1 MKLIRQACAA
11 FLAWGVLL
19 FAWAAVS
26 HVTGVAGPAR
36 MTTTSLVMVADM
48 LDALDPP
55 PVLGA
60 PQEFAAE
67 RVRGTAAAA
76 GRVHGVIEDAAGRFV
91 DRLRPSRARTSLH
104 GGMDQLRAEIGELR
118 VNVDARDLRSRAL
131 RFDGSPLVFDGGQL
145 LFDGQRVTVEPT
157 GSVTIRP
164 NTRVWVDRV
173 GRSGRSGER
182 REQLWINRTQTLESG
197 EDVRLHVGR
206 NGRTIWMDA
215 RAVPD
220 GDAHET
226 AHAAALER
234 AATAIEAA
242 IEAERSGP
250 QLSVE
255 MDANV
260 DRDKVKKWLERL
272 LDLLEDLEAS
282 DTR

>member
-36 MTTTSLVMVADM
+36 MTTSSLDLVAEM

-55 PVLGA
+55 PALGA

-67 RVRGTAAAA
+67 RVRGAAAAA
-76 GRVHGVIEDAAGRFV
+76 GRVHGVIEDAAGSFV
-91 DRLRPSRARTSLH
+91 DRLRPSRARSSRH
-104 GGMDQLRAEIGELR
+104 VAMEQLRAELGELR
-118 VNVDARDLRSRAL
+118 MNVDARNLRSRAI
-131 RFDGSPLVFDGGQL
+131 RFEGSRLVLDGSELR
-145 LFDGQRVTVEPT
+145 FDGQRVTVDPT
-157 GSVTIRP
+157 GSITIRP
-164 NTRVWVDRV
+164 NTRVWVDR
-173 GRSGRSGER
+173 RAHSAER
-182 REQLWINRTQTLESG
+182 REQLWINQTQTLESG

-226 AHAAALER
+226 AHAAARER
-234 AATAIEAA
+234 AAVAIEAA

-250 QLSVE
+250 RLSVE

>member
-26 HVTGVAGPAR
+26 HVTGIAGPAR
-36 MTTTSLVMVADM
+36 MTTTSLDMAADM

-55 PVLGA
+55 PALGA

-67 RVRGTAAAA
+67 RVRGAAAAA
-76 GRVHGVIEDAAGRFV
+76 GRVHGVIEDAAGSFV
-91 DRLRPSRARTSLH
+91 DRLRPSRARTSRY
-104 GGMDQLRAEIGELR
+104 GGIERLRAEFGELR
-118 VNVDARDLRSRAL
+118 VNVDARNLRSRAL

-145 LFDGQRVTVEPT
+145 LFDGQRITVDPT

-164 NTRVWVDRV
+164 NTRVWVDRRA
-173 GRSGRSGER
+173 RSTAP
-182 REQLWINRTQTLESG
+182 REQLWINQTQTLESG

-215 RAVPD
+215 RAVPE
-220 GDAHET
+220 GGTHET
-226 AHAAALER
+226 AHAAAHER
-234 AATAIEAA
+234 AAVAIA
-242 IEAERSGP
+242 AERAGP

>member
-36 MTTTSLVMVADM
+36 MTTSSLDLVAEM

-55 PVLGA
+55 PALGA

-67 RVRGTAAAA
+67 RVRGAAAAA
-76 GRVHGVIEDAAGRFV
+76 GRVHGVIEDAAGSFV
-91 DRLRPSRARTSLH
+91 DRLRPSRARTSRY
-104 GGMDQLRAEIGELR
+104 GGIEQLRAELGELR
-118 VNVDARDLRSRAL
+118 MNVDARNLRSRAI
-131 RFDGSPLVFDGGQL
+131 RFEGSRLVLDGSELR
-145 LFDGQRVTVEPT
+145 FDGQRVTVDPT
-157 GSVTIRP
+157 GSITIRP
-164 NTRVWVDRV
+164 NTRVWVDRL

-182 REQLWINRTQTLESG
+182 REQLWINQTQMLESG

-215 RAVPD
+215 RAVPE
-220 GDAHET
+220 GGTHET
-226 AHAAALER
+226 AHAAAHER
-234 AATAIEAA
+234 AAVAIA
-242 IEAERSGP
+242 AERSGP

>member
-26 HVTGVAGPAR
+26 HVTGIAGPAR
-36 MTTTSLVMVADM
+36 MTTTSLDMVADM

-67 RVRGTAAAA
+67 RVRDAADAA
-76 GRVHGVIEDAAGRFV
+76 GRVHREIEDAAGRFV
-91 DRLRPSRARTSLH
+91 DRLGHGRAHTPRR
-104 GGMDQLRAEIGELR
+104 GGIDQLRAEIGELR
-118 VNVDARDLRSRAL
+118 VNVDARNLRSSAL
-131 RFDGSPLVFDGGQL
+131 RFEGSRLVFDGGRL
-145 LFDGQRVTVEPT
+145 LFDGQRVTVDPT

-164 NTRVWVDRV
+164 NTRASVGRV
-173 GRSGRSGER
+173 GRAERSTER

-215 RAVPD
+215 RAVPE
-220 GDAHET
+220 GEARKT
-226 AHAAALER
+226 AGGGARER
-234 AATAIEAA
+234 AAAAIMAT

-255 MDANV
+255 MDATV